1 MQLQETM
8 TSHEVCRIHISVLL
22 KTNDYNSNTE
32 YLQMGMYEKFSIWP
46 MTLLESI
53 EIDAHQM
60 MCF

>member
-8 TSHEVCRIHISVLL
+8 PSHEVCRIHISVML

-32 YLQMGMYEKFSIWP
+32 YLQRGMYEKFGIWP

-60 MCF
+60 MCL